1 MTVFRGS
8 MLLLKRNI
16 GIGLM
21 YFAIFIGI
29 TIMAHGAGQNQEETL
44 TFDVVNNK
52 IGIVDLDQTKLS
64 EGLIEYLEQ
73 NNRVTIYENNSE
85 ILTEALYY
93 EDVYSIV
100 VIPEG
105 FKEDCK
111 DGNATVDITKAP
123 NVVSTMYVDMD
134 ISKYIF
140 QVQTLVAAGFEGE
153 EIVSLA
159 IENATAETGVE
170 LIEAG
175 NERVD
180 YAVYNFFFRYSPY
193 VYLSVLIF
201 LLGNI
206 YIPMNENYMLQRLK
220 CSSISETRKSME
232 TFMAFAVAG
241 VVVFLAI
248 IGCAMAFY
256 AKDLL
261 ADHLAKYYIFNN
273 FILMVVSLCISF
285 MVASVAKG
293 QESLSGLANII
304 SLGLCFLGGVF
315 VPLDFL
321 GGGIKN
327 VSKFLPTYWY
337 EVNNSMLGDYVS
349 LNDAQLVK
357 YRNGIFAQ
365 LAIAAVCITIAF
377 FLNSRKE
384 ARKIH

>member
-1 MTVFRGS
+1 MTVFKGS

-29 TIMAHGAGQNQEETL
+29 TIMVQGSGQKQEETL

-52 IGIVDLDQTKLS
+52 IGIVDLDETTLS
-64 EGLIEYLEQ
+64 KGLIEYLEQ
-73 NNRVTIYENNSE
+73 NNRVTIYENDSE
-85 ILTEALYY
+85 ILMEALYY
-93 EDVYSIV
+93 DEVYSVV

-105 FKEDCK
+105 FEDNCT
-111 DGNATVDITKAP
+111 DGSASVDITKAP
-123 NVVSTMYVDMD
+123 NVTSTLYVDMD

-140 QVQTLVAAGFEGE
+140 QVQTLVAAGFEGK
-153 EIVSLA
+153 EIVSLTL
-159 IENATAETGVE
+159 ENANAETGVK

-220 CSSISETRKSME
+220 CSSVSETRKSIE

-241 VVVFLAI
+241 FIVFLAI
-248 IGCAMAFY
+248 MGCGMAFY
-256 AKDLL
+256 AKELL
-261 ADHLAKYYIFNN
+261 ADNLAKYYIFNN
-273 FILMVVSLCISF
+273 FVLMVVSLCISF
-285 MVASVAKG
+285 MAASVAKG

-315 VPLDFL
+315 VPLGFL
-321 GGGIKN
+321 GGEIKN
-327 VSKFLPTYWY
+327 ISKFLPTYWY

-349 LNDAQLVK
+349 LNDVQLAK
-357 YRNGIFAQ
+357 YRNGILAQ

-384 ARKIH
+384 AKKIH